1 MHGAILTS
9 WPADLATGSGT
20 ALFVNAL
27 TQALQAA
34 GWRAELYTLP
44 STLVDSYAK
53 LLAARI
59 GWNARMAHAP
69 EVADCTWVLGLD
81 YDGYGLPHRRG
92 QTRIASARA
101 LFAEIVATEPE
112 PLRSMLTL
120 QAALDDLHFRQVDMV
135 TVPSAYA
142 AQAVQAYHRL
152 PADRVH
158 VIANGIDLVEW
169 DALLASAPARAHTRP
184 VLLAVSKLYPRKRL
198 DAVLRA
204 LPAVRESFPDVE
216 LRVAGGGFA
225 WDMWRQLAHD
235 LNVSRAVTWLGDLN
249 RAAVAAEFAGA
260 TVFVHPS
267 IQETFGNVC
276 LEAMGARVPLVV
288 SAGTAPAE
296 LVGASGAGLTV
307 PIDDPEAMA
316 EALCA
321 LLSDAERRAALG
333 VRGRTFAEAH
343 PWGRAAAAYMDLIG
357 SLTGVAHEALTV

>member
-27 TQALQAA
+27 TQALHAS
-34 GWRAELYTLP
+34 GWRAELYTMP
-44 STLVDSYAK
+44 STGVDGYAQ

-59 GWNARMAHAP
+59 GWNARMAHMP
-69 EVADCTWVLGLD
+69 EVADSTWVLGLD

-112 PLRSMLTL
+112 PLRSMLTV
-120 QAALDDLHFRQVDMV
+120 QAALDDLHFRQVDVV

-142 AQAVQAYHRL
+142 AQAVQAYHAV
-152 PADRVH
+152 PADRIR
-158 VIANGIDLVEW
+158 VIANGINLAEW
-169 DALLASAPARAHTRP
+169 DALLNSAPPRAHTRP

-204 LPAVRESFPDVE
+204 LPAVQASFPEVE

-225 WDMWRQLAHD
+225 WDAWRALAHD
-235 LNVSRAVTWLGDLN
+235 LGVAKAVTWLGDID

-296 LVGASGAGLTV
+296 LAHASRAGLAV
-307 PIDDPEAMA
+307 PIDDTDALA
-316 EALCA
+316 ESLCA
-321 LLSDAERRAALG
+321 LLADGSRCAALG
-333 VRGRTFAEAH
+333 ARGRAFAEAH
-343 PWGRAAAAYMDLIG
+343 PWARAATAYMDLIG
-357 SLTGVAHEALTV
+357 SLTGVVHEAVAI

>member
-27 TQALQAA
+27 THALHAT

-44 STLVDSYAK
+44 PTGVVDYAQLV
-53 LLAARI
+53 AARI
-59 GWNARMAHAP
+59 GWNAHMAHAP
-69 EVADCTWVLGLD
+69 QVADSTWVLGLD

-112 PLRSMLTL
+112 PLRSLLTL
-120 QAALDDLHFRQVDMV
+120 QAALDDLNFRQVDVV

-142 AQAVQAYHRL
+142 AQAVQAYHAV
-152 PADRVH
+152 PADRVR
-158 VIANGIDLVEW
+158 VIANGINLAEW
-169 DALLASAPARAHTRP
+169 DALLASAPPRPHTRP

-204 LPAVRESFPDVE
+204 LPAVQASFPEVE

-225 WDMWRQLAHD
+225 WDTWRALAHD
-235 LNVSRAVTWLGDLN
+235 LGVAKAVTWLGDVD
-249 RAAVAAEFAGA
+249 RARVAAEFAGA

-276 LEAMGARVPLVV
+276 LESMGARVPLVV

-296 LVGASGAGLTV
+296 LVQASRAGLAV
-307 PIDDPEAMA
+307 HIDDTDALA
-316 EALCA
+316 QALCA
-321 LLSDAERRAALG
+321 LLADAGQRTALG
-333 VRGRTFAEAH
+333 ARGRAFAEAH
-343 PWGRAAAAYMDLIG
+343 PWERAALAYMDLIG
-357 SLTGVAHEALTV
+357 TLTGMAYEAYAL